1 MFSTLWF
8 QIHRLSAG
16 KGIMVLALVLLPFP
30 VSIPLALWLS
40 RHGKRGDGQPMPPK
54 QAVRAITSDSHFL
67 QVKRRILAAFT

>member
-1 MFSTLWF
+1 MFSTLWL

-40 RHGKRGDGQPMPPK
+40 RHGERGVPPE
-54 QAVRAITSDSHFL
+54 QAVRASTSDSHFL
-67 QVKRRILAAFT
+67 QVKR